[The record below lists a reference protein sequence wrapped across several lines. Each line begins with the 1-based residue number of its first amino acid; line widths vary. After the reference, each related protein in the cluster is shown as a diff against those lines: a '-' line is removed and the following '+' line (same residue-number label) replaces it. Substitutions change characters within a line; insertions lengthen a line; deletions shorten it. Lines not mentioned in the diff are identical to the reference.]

1 MLPTDLQRSIFLN
14 KFFTYYKQ
22 VIKEKERAIQGTVSP
37 QDHIEEQT
45 DERITLVLFI
55 FRRLTSFLE
64 EQALT
69 IVHEGGPF
77 SVSYYEEIQY
87 ILCAMTDEIFLNLN
101 WKGKDL
107 WDQYLLETK
116 FFGTQ
121 IAGEKFFENLDSFL
135 STRDPLRIDI
145 GAIYYLTLALG
156 FRGKYKG
163 IDDHGSIQIYKN
175 KLFLFIMRREPKLY
189 EGKMFLFPET
199 YDLLQDSSLS
209 QKLPNPRLWYSL
221 YAALV
226 VGMGLIGSAA
236 WYYATI
242 NLSTTVQSIIA
253 KGQERNP

>member
-22 VIKEKERAIQGTVSP
+22 VIQEKEQAMQGSIPIQEQTG
-37 QDHIEEQT
+37 DQT
-45 DERITLVLFI
+45 DERISLVLYI

-77 SVSYYEEIQY
+77 ASSYYEEIQY
-87 ILCAMTDEIFLNLN
+87 ILCAMTDEVFLNLD

-121 IAGEKFFENLDSFL
+121 FAGEKFFENLDSFL
-135 STRDPLRIDI
+135 STRDPLRVDI

-156 FRGKYKG
+156 FLGKYRG
-163 IDDHGSIQIYKN
+163 IDDRGAIQIYKN
-175 KLFLFIMRREPKLY
+175 KLFIFIMRREPELY
-189 EGKMFLFPET
+189 EGKMFLFPEA
-199 YDLLQDSSLS
+199 YDPLQDNALP
-209 QKLPNPRLWYSL
+209 QKLPNPRVWYSF
-221 YAALV
+221 YAALI
-226 VGMGLIGSAA
+226 VGMGLIGSAI
-236 WYYATI
+236 WYYVTAD
-242 NLSTTVQSIIA
+242 LSATVQSIIA
-253 KGQERNP
+253 KGQKRYP